1 MKTGI
6 WRLWAGPAGGRF
18 ADCGICAGSEEGRLE
33 APDNSHTKRMCDA
46 EGEVGVVNGP
56 VGGEEEEPV
65 LASGGGGDGE
75 DAAMLPVGGGAAAED
90 EAGELVGGQ
99 LAGKEEEKKK
109 EKAERKA
116 AKKEEKRVAKR
127 VAEEAAEAEAAKVV
141 KKKKKTA
148 SGPARL
154 MPLSSHVLAAACAA
168 NESSDNGG
176 GDGDEEYEPKPTST
190 AAKRSTLAGLRKDVG
205 AMEGMM
211 EVAAVGLPGAVAE
224 LHERA
229 QTDDSL
235 IVAANAVSSIFSVV
249 EELDRA
255 SMSIVALFMD
265 ELSKAYNP
273 ERVNLKPPS
282 SERNEAV
289 TMSEKRAEIRRL
301 ELEIAKDVAVTEAK
315 RKETEDRKK
324 NAALLG
330 MEQAKAEVI
339 RQGKKNRS
347 VASVFGSP
355 ASK

>member
-1 MKTGI
+1 
-6 WRLWAGPAGGRF
+6 
-18 ADCGICAGSEEGRLE
+18 
-33 APDNSHTKRMCDA
+33 MCDA

-56 VGGEEEEPV
+56 VGGEDEEHV
-65 LASGGGGDGE
+65 LVSGGGGDGE

-99 LAGKEEEKKK
+99 LAGKEEKKK

-127 VAEEAAEAEAAKVV
+127 VAEEAATAEAAKVV

-148 SGPARL
+148 SGPAIL

-301 ELEIAKDVAVTEAK
+301 ELEIAKDVAVTAAK

-355 ASK
+355 ASSK

>member
-1 MKTGI
+1 VKTGI
-6 WRLWAGPAGGRF
+6 WRLWAEPAGGRF
-18 ADCGICAGSEEGRLE
+18 ADCGICAGSEEGRRSSRH
-33 APDNSHTKRMCDA
+33 SHAKEMCDA

-56 VGGEEEEPV
+56 VGDEDEERV
-65 LASGGGGDGE
+65 LVSGGSGDGE

-99 LAGKEEEKKK
+99 LAGKEEKKK

-127 VAEEAAEAEAAKVV
+127 VAEEAATAEAAKVV

-148 SGPARL
+148 SGPAIL

-301 ELEIAKDVAVTEAK
+301 ELEIAKDVAVTAAK

-355 ASK
+355 ASSK